1 MPRGPM
7 TRPTVPERLPRV
19 TTWGLSRKRFGVLI
33 AGLGQDTGLQF
44 VQIHARQALNV
55 AAIPACGPA
64 ADGPTAAGRN
74 SVHPQPRAGRRR
86 CHCRVPSALPLMVVT
101 LLALPSAP
109 AAAPRL
115 RCEVDQGG
123 KTQTIEVAPV
133 SDPYGVQG
141 IDINGR
147 FRFKAVLVGTA
158 DRIDYVALYTWY
170 LGDVRPVL
178 LHEAKYQAPEARPD
192 PPPAALTGRQYLYA
206 PGLERELQYGCALA
220 EVAP

>member
-7 TRPTVPERLPRV
+7 TRQAASERSPRV
-19 TTWGLSRKRFGVLI
+19 MTWGLARKRLGVSV
-33 AGLGQDTGLQF
+33 AGPWHDNGFQSTEIHGGQAF
-44 VQIHARQALNV
+44 N
-55 AAIPACGPA
+55 AAAAPACGPA
-64 ADGPTAAGRN
+64 ADSPTAAGRN
-74 SVHPQPRAGRRR
+74 PVHPQPNGRRR
-86 CHCRVPSALPLMVVT
+86 RRQSGVSSALLMGALT
-101 LLALPSAP
+101 LWGLPIAP

-123 KTQTIEVAPV
+123 KTQTIEVSPV

-147 FRFKAVLVGTA
+147 FRFKAVMVGAA

-170 LGDVRPVL
+170 LSGERPVL

-206 PGLERELQYGCALA
+206 PGLEREIQYGCALA

>member
-1 MPRGPM
+1 M
-7 TRPTVPERLPRV
+7 
-19 TTWGLSRKRFGVLI
+19 
-33 AGLGQDTGLQF
+33 
-44 VQIHARQALNV
+44 
-55 AAIPACGPA
+55 
-64 ADGPTAAGRN
+64 ADIPTAAGRN
-74 SVHPQPRAGRRR
+74 SVHLPLNERRPHH
-86 CHCRVPSALPLMVVT
+86 HCGVPSALLVGALT
-101 LLALPSAP
+101 LWALPIAP

-147 FRFKAVLVGTA
+147 FRFKAVLVGAA
-158 DRIDYVALYTWY
+158 DRVDYVALYTWY
-170 LGDVRPVL
+170 LGDGRPVL
-178 LHEAKYQAPEARPD
+178 LHEAKYQAPAARPD

>member
-1 MPRGPM
+1 VGAL
-7 TRPTVPERLPRV
+7 TLWAVPI
-19 TTWGLSRKRFGVLI
+19 S
-33 AGLGQDTGLQF
+33 
-44 VQIHARQALNV
+44 
-55 AAIPACGPA
+55 
-64 ADGPTAAGRN
+64 
-74 SVHPQPRAGRRR
+74 
-86 CHCRVPSALPLMVVT
+86 
-101 LLALPSAP
+101 P

-123 KTQTIEVAPV
+123 KTQIIEVAPV

-141 IDINGR
+141 TDINGR
-147 FRFKAVLVGTA
+147 FRFKAVLVGDA
-158 DRIDYVALYTWY
+158 DRIAYVALYTWY
-170 LGDVRPVL
+170 LSDGRPVL

>member
-19 TTWGLSRKRFGVLI
+19 TTWGLSRFGVLI
-33 AGLGQDTGLQF
+33 AGLGQDSGPQF
-44 VQIHARQALNV
+44 AQIHPRQALNA

-74 SVHPQPRAGRRR
+74 SVHPQPNRRR
-86 CHCRVPSALPLMVVT
+86 RRRHCGGPSVLLMGVLTLWALPIT
-101 LLALPSAP
+101 S

-115 RCEVDQGG
+115 RCEVDHGG
-123 KTQTIEVAPV
+123 ETQTIEVAPV

-158 DRIDYVALYTWY
+158 ERIDYVALYTWY
-170 LGDVRPVL
+170 LGDGHPVL

-206 PGLERELQYGCALA
+206 PGLEREIQYGCALA

>member
-1 MPRGPM
+1 M
-7 TRPTVPERLPRV
+7 TRPTVSERSPRV
-19 TTWGLSRKRFGVLI
+19 TTWVLSRKLFGVSVV
-33 AGLGQDTGLQF
+33 GLRPDTGLQTA
-44 VQIHARQALNV
+44 QIHVGQALN
-55 AAIPACGPA
+55 APATPPCGPA
-64 ADGPTAAGRN
+64 ADSPTAAGRS
-74 SVHPQPRAGRRR
+74 SVHPQPRERRR
-86 CHCRVPSALPLMVVT
+86 HHRRGIWSLLPLMVMT

-170 LGDVRPVL
+170 LGDGRPVL

-206 PGLERELQYGCALA
+206 PGLEREIQYGCALA

>member
-1 MPRGPM
+1 M
-7 TRPTVPERLPRV
+7 
-19 TTWGLSRKRFGVLI
+19 VL
-33 AGLGQDTGLQF
+33 
-44 VQIHARQALNV
+44 
-55 AAIPACGPA
+55 
-64 ADGPTAAGRN
+64 
-74 SVHPQPRAGRRR
+74 
-86 CHCRVPSALPLMVVT
+86 T
-101 LLALPSAP
+101 LLALPIAP

-147 FRFKAVLVGTA
+147 FRFKAVLVGAA

-170 LGDVRPVL
+170 LGDGRPVL